1 QTTATIEPYTFR
13 IFKKINDPLQVAFV
27 RCEALRIHGY
37 HGEVFKLAKQLADY
51 MLNNDEY
58 SSSSQELFQWFIFE

>member
-51 MLNNDEY
+51 MLNN
-58 SSSSQELFQWFIFE
+58 